1 MIQWKNCTLG
11 IKQHLPT
18 RYDNMLVRFDW
29 FYDALQCSRVIMS
42 IEMVKIP
49 KIFHFKV
56 AEGETQEFA
65 CLVAAAVLTIASFC
79 DKHLNLSWIKTS
91 MWIKSLVLMKFSYS
105 YLQPLCIQEDS
116 KLVPIT
122 TKAVSSSP
130 AQAEALIM

>member
-1 MIQWKNCTLG
+1 M
-11 IKQHLPT
+11 
-18 RYDNMLVRFDW
+18 
-29 FYDALQCSRVIMS
+29 
-42 IEMVKIP
+42 
-49 KIFHFKV
+49 
-56 AEGETQEFA
+56 
-65 CLVAAAVLTIASFC
+65 LTIASFC

-130 AQAEALIM
+130 AQADVLIM